1 MEVEELQEDR
11 ESTRG
16 RLGSIEQDMENLN
29 FEILGLRSANIRR
42 EAYTRRDNIKLFN
55 VQEAPKET
63 NAQIETLVRNVFIEK
78 MKLCPA
84 DAEAIKFERVHRI
97 PHQVINAIG

>member
-29 FEILGLRSANIRR
+29 FEILGLRSANIR
-42 EAYTRRDNIKLFN
+42 TRG
-55 VQEAPKET
+55 
-63 NAQIETLVRNVFIEK
+63 
-78 MKLCPA
+78 
-84 DAEAIKFERVHRI
+84 VHKT
-97 PHQVINAIG
+97 G